1 LLLILLALLH
11 IQFAINSYPVDT
23 CELFSTMIGVEFKLD
38 VSHKMF
44 RRILQWTKDGF
55 ICIILHMKYRLV
67 SIYLQIVGDYS
78 MYELG
83 WILKKSYN
91 SGMELLMHLKFGTLV
106 VSTL

>member
-1 LLLILLALLH
+1 
-11 IQFAINSYPVDT
+11 
-23 CELFSTMIGVEFKLD
+23 
-38 VSHKMF
+38 
-44 RRILQWTKDGF
+44 
-55 ICIILHMKYRLV
+55 MKYRLV

-106 VSTL
+106 VSTLWPAKNIFIWMFNSLITIWKYPHTLPMDNP